1 MTTLWEMQLELARKA
16 EPGDRWKNRKTNR
29 EVEVVGRGKY
39 RTDILLLHQDGRVTT
54 KQEHY
59 FAYDYYPVNA

>member
-1 MTTLWEMQLELARKA
+1 MPTLWEMQLGLAYKA
-16 EPGDRWKNRKTNR
+16 QPGDKWKNRKTGR

-39 RTDILLLHQDGRVTT
+39 RTDILLRHQDGRVTT

-59 FAYDYYPVNA
+59 FAYDYEPVNA